1 MYFSINTV
9 YSLIAAVGLV
19 LLAAGIVWLGEKL
32 LSKNGGPNT

>member
-19 LLAAGIVWLGEKL
+19 FLAAGVVWLGEKL
-32 LSKNGGPNT
+32 LSKSSGPRT